1 LRLRYA
7 VIMIDLQ
14 VFEQLGLALAVG
26 LLIGLERGWRERAAA
41 EGSRVAGIR
50 TFALIGLGGGLA
62 ALLTGPAIGLAFG
75 LVFAGFGALMIAAYI
90 GDLKPG
96 NVSATT
102 TVAALVTFLL
112 GAISVVGQM
121 EVAAAAAVV
130 TAILLSAKPVLHRWV
145 ERIEY
150 PELTAVLKLLLISVV
165 MLPVLPNRTVDHW
178 DALNP
183 YELWWMVVLIAGLSF
198 CGYVAVRLIG
208 PERGVMLTGLLGGL
222 VSSTV
227 ATLNLAR
234 LSRQSQSAE
243 RLLAAAAAV
252 ACATMLPRI
261 LLVVGV
267 LNPPLLLILIAP
279 LGGAAVVT
287 YLGAGLLWHRPT
299 GDKSNV
305 SVRIDNP
312 FEFWL
317 ALRFGLLLTAIMLL
331 ARLVPSWVGEQGVFV
346 LAAIAGLGDVDAIS
360 LSMSRYGGAA
370 VSLQGAAVAIAIAA
384 FANTLVKAG
393 LAFIVGH
400 RGMAW
405 RLAAVL
411 TASAAVA
418 AAIFLWQGASPS
430 AP

>member
-1 LRLRYA
+1 
-7 VIMIDLQ
+7 MIDLQ
-14 VFEQLGLALAVG
+14 EFERLGLALAVG
-26 LLIGLERGWRERAAA
+26 LLVGLERGWREREAA

-75 LVFAGFGALMIAAYI
+75 LVFAGFAALMIAAYVA
-90 GDLKPG
+90 DTKPG
-96 NVSATT
+96 GVGATT

-112 GAISVVGQM
+112 GAVAVAGPM
-121 EVAAAAAVV
+121 EVAASAAVV
-130 TAILLSAKPVLHRWV
+130 MAILLSAKPVLHRWV

-150 PELTAVLKLLLISVV
+150 PELSAVLKLLLISVV
-165 MLPVLPNRTVDHW
+165 MLPVLPDRTVDPW
-178 DALNP
+178 DAINP

-222 VSSTV
+222 TSSTA
-227 ATLNLAR
+227 ATLNFAR
-234 LSRQSQSAE
+234 LSRRSAGAE

-267 LNPPLLLILIAP
+267 LNLPLLLLLIAP
-279 LGGAAVVT
+279 LGGAALAT
-287 YLGAGLLWHRPT
+287 YLGAGLLWHRPA
-299 GDKSNV
+299 GDKTPV
-305 SVRIDNP
+305 SVHVDNP

-317 ALRFGLLLTAIMLL
+317 AVRFGLLLTAIMLL
-331 ARLVPSWVGEQGVFV
+331 ARLMPSWLGEQGVFV

-360 LSMSRYGGAA
+360 LSMARYGGAS
-370 VSLQGAAVAIAIAA
+370 VSLQGAAVAIAISA

-411 TASAAVA
+411 AASAAVA
-418 AAIFLWQGASPS
+418 AAIFMWQRASPA

>member
-1 LRLRYA
+1 
-7 VIMIDLQ
+7 MIDLQ
-14 VFEQLGLALAVG
+14 VFERLGLALAVG
-26 LLIGLERGWRERAAA
+26 LLIGLERGWHERAAA

-62 ALLTGPAIGLAFG
+62 ALLTGPLIGLAFG
-75 LVFAGFGALMIAAYI
+75 LVFAGFAALMIAAYI
-90 GDLKPG
+90 GDIRPG
-96 NVSATT
+96 DVGATT
-102 TVAALVTFLL
+102 AVAALVTFLL
-112 GAISVVGQM
+112 GAIAVAGSM
-121 EVAAAAAVV
+121 EVAASAAVV

-150 PELTAVLKLLLISVV
+150 PELSAVLKLLLISVV
-165 MLPVLPNRTVDHW
+165 MLPVLPNRTVDPW

-222 VSSTV
+222 TSSTA
-227 ATLNLAR
+227 ATLNFAR
-234 LSRQSQSAE
+234 LSRQSEGAE

-252 ACATMLPRI
+252 ACATMLPRV

-267 LNPPLLLILIAP
+267 LNLPLLLLLIAP
-279 LGGAAVVT
+279 LGGAALVT
-287 YLGAGLLWHRPT
+287 YLAAGLLWHRPAE
-299 GDKSNV
+299 GKSPV

-317 ALRFGLLLTAIMLL
+317 AVRFGLLLTAIMLL
-331 ARLVPSWVGEQGVFV
+331 ARLVPSWLGEQGVFL
-346 LAAIAGLGDVDAIS
+346 LAGIAGLGDVDAIS
-360 LSMSRYGGAA
+360 LSMARYGGAS
-370 VSLQGAAVAIAIAA
+370 VSLQGAAVAVAIAA

-393 LAFIVGH
+393 LAFVVG
-400 RGMAW
+400 RGGMAW

-411 TASAAVA
+411 AASAVAA
-418 AAIFLWQGASPS
+418 AAIFLWQAASAATP
-430 AP
+430 

>member
-1 LRLRYA
+1 
-7 VIMIDLQ
+7 MIDLET
-14 VFEQLGLALAVG
+14 FERLGLALAVG
-26 LLIGLERGWRERAAA
+26 LLVGLERGWREREAP

-62 ALLTGPAIGLAFG
+62 ALLTGPALGLAFG
-75 LVFAGFGALMIAAYI
+75 LVFAGFAALMIAAYI
-90 GDLKPG
+90 GDVRPG
-96 NVSATT
+96 DVGATT

-112 GAISVVGQM
+112 GAIAVAGPM
-121 EVAAAAAVV
+121 EVAASAAVV

-150 PELTAVLKLLLISVV
+150 PELSAVLKLLLISVV
-165 MLPVLPNRTVDHW
+165 MLPVLPNRTVDPW

-222 VSSTV
+222 TSSTA
-227 ATLNLAR
+227 ATLNFAR
-234 LSRQSQSAE
+234 LSRGSEGAE

-252 ACATMLPRI
+252 ACATMLPRM

-267 LNPPLLLILIAP
+267 LNRPLLLLLIAP
-279 LGGAAVVT
+279 LGAAALAT
-287 YLGAGLLWHRPT
+287 YLGAGLLWHRPAK
-299 GDKSNV
+299 DKSPV

-312 FEFWL
+312 FEFSL

-331 ARLVPSWVGEQGVFV
+331 ARLVPSWLGEQGVFA

-360 LSMSRYGGAA
+360 LSMARYGGAS
-370 VSLQGAAVAIAIAA
+370 VSLQGAAIAVAVAA

-393 LAFIVGH
+393 LAFVVG
-400 RGMAW
+400 RGGMAW

-411 TASAAVA
+411 AASAAVA
-418 AAIFLWQGASPS
+418 AAVFLWQGASS
-430 AP
+430 ATP

>member
-1 LRLRYA
+1 
-7 VIMIDLQ
+7 MIDLQ
-14 VFEQLGLALAVG
+14 EFERLGLALAVG
-26 LLIGLERGWRERAAA
+26 LLVGLERGWREREAA

-62 ALLTGPAIGLAFG
+62 ALLTGPTVGLAFG
-75 LVFAGFGALMIAAYI
+75 LVFAGFAALMIAAYI
-90 GDLKPG
+90 ADTKPG
-96 NVSATT
+96 GVGATT

-112 GAISVVGQM
+112 GAVAVAGPM
-121 EVAAAAAVV
+121 EVAASAAVV

-150 PELTAVLKLLLISVV
+150 PELSAALKLLLISVV
-165 MLPVLPNRTVDHW
+165 MLPVLPNRTVDPW

-198 CGYVAVRLIG
+198 CGYVAVRVIG
-208 PERGVMLTGLLGGL
+208 AERGVMLTGLLGGL
-222 VSSTV
+222 TSSTA
-227 ATLNLAR
+227 ATLNFAR
-234 LSRQSQSAE
+234 LSRRSEGAE

-267 LNPPLLLILIAP
+267 LNLPLLLLLIAP
-279 LGGAAVVT
+279 LGGAALVT
-287 YLGAGLLWHRPT
+287 YLGAGLLWHRPA
-299 GDKSNV
+299 GDKSAV

-317 ALRFGLLLTAIMLL
+317 AVRFGLLLTAIMLL
-331 ARLVPSWVGEQGVFV
+331 ARLVPSWLGEQGVFV

-360 LSMSRYGGAA
+360 LSMARYGGAS
-370 VSLQGAAVAIAIAA
+370 VSLEGAAIAVAIAA

-393 LAFIVGH
+393 LAFFVG
-400 RGMAW
+400 RGGMAW

-411 TASAAVA
+411 AASAVVA
-418 AAIFLWQGASPS
+418 AAIFLWQGA
-430 AP
+430 APATP

>member
-1 LRLRYA
+1 
-7 VIMIDLQ
+7 MIDLQ
-14 VFEQLGLALAVG
+14 TFERLGLALAVG

-62 ALLTGPAIGLAFG
+62 ALLTGPLIGLAFG
-75 LVFAGFGALMIAAYI
+75 LVFAGFAALMIAAYI
-90 GDLKPG
+90 GDIRPG
-96 NVSATT
+96 DVSATT
-102 TVAALVTFLL
+102 AVAALVTFLL
-112 GAISVVGQM
+112 GAIAVAGRM
-121 EVAAAAAVV
+121 EVAASAAVV

-145 ERIEY
+145 EHIEY
-150 PELTAVLKLLLISVV
+150 PELSAVLKLLLISVV
-165 MLPVLPNRTVDHW
+165 MLPVLPNRTVDPW

-222 VSSTV
+222 TSSTA
-227 ATLNLAR
+227 ATLNFAR
-234 LSRQSQSAE
+234 LSRQSEGAE

-267 LNPPLLLILIAP
+267 LNLPLLLRLLAP
-279 LGGAAVVT
+279 LGGAALVT
-287 YLGAGLLWHRPT
+287 YLAAGLLWHRPA
-299 GDKSNV
+299 GDKSPV

-317 ALRFGLLLTAIMLL
+317 AVRFGLLLTAIMLL
-331 ARLVPSWVGEQGVFV
+331 ARLVPSWLGEQGVFL

-360 LSMSRYGGAA
+360 LSMARYGGAS
-370 VSLQGAAVAIAIAA
+370 VSLEGAAIAVALAA
-384 FANTLVKAG
+384 LANTLVKAG
-393 LAFIVGH
+393 LAFAVG
-400 RGMAW
+400 RSGMAW

-411 TASAAVA
+411 AASVIVA
-418 AAIFLWQGASPS
+418 AAIFLWRGIPAA

>member
-1 LRLRYA
+1 
-7 VIMIDLQ
+7 MIDPQIL
-14 VFEQLGLALAVG
+14 ERLGLALAVG
-26 LLIGLERGWRERAAA
+26 LLVGLERGWHERAAP

-62 ALLTGPAIGLAFG
+62 ALLTGPTIGIAFG
-75 LVFAGFGALMIAAYI
+75 LVFAGFAALMVAAYI
-90 GDLKPG
+90 ADIRPG
-96 NVSATT
+96 NVGATT
-102 TVAALVTFLL
+102 TVAALLTFLL
-112 GAISVVGQM
+112 GA
-121 EVAAAAAVV
+121 VAVAGPMAASASAAVV

-150 PELTAVLKLLLISVV
+150 PELTAALKLLLISVV
-165 MLPVLPNRTVDHW
+165 LLPVLPNRTVDPW

-198 CGYVAVRLIG
+198 CGYVAVRIVG
-208 PERGVMLTGLLGGL
+208 TERGVMLTGLLGGL
-222 VSSTV
+222 TSSTA
-227 ATLNLAR
+227 ATLNFAR
-234 LSRQSQSAE
+234 LSRQSAGAE

-267 LNPPLLLILIAP
+267 LNLPLLLLLIAP
-279 LGGAAVVT
+279 LGGAALVT
-287 YLGAGLLWHRPT
+287 YLGAGLLWHRPA
-299 GDKSNV
+299 GDTSPV

-317 ALRFGLLLTAIMLL
+317 AVRFGLLLTAIMLL
-331 ARLVPSWVGEQGVFV
+331 ARLVPSWLGEQGVFL

-360 LSMSRYGGAA
+360 LSMARFGGAS
-370 VSLQGAAVAIAIAA
+370 VSLSSAAIAVALAA
-384 FANTLVKAG
+384 LANTLVKAG
-393 LAFIVGH
+393 LAFAVG
-400 RGMAW
+400 RSGMAW

-411 TASAAVA
+411 AASVIVAV
-418 AAIFLWQGASPS
+418 AIFLWQRIPAA

>member
-1 LRLRYA
+1 
-7 VIMIDLQ
+7 MIDLQ
-14 VFEQLGLALAVG
+14 EFERLGLALAVG
-26 LLIGLERGWRERAAA
+26 LLVGLERGWREREAA

-62 ALLTGPAIGLAFG
+62 ALLTGPTVGLAFG
-75 LVFAGFGALMIAAYI
+75 LVFAGFAALMIAAYI
-90 GDLKPG
+90 ADTKPG
-96 NVSATT
+96 GVGATT

-112 GAISVVGQM
+112 GAVAVAGPM
-121 EVAAAAAVV
+121 EVAASAAVV

-150 PELTAVLKLLLISVV
+150 PELSAALKLLLISVV
-165 MLPVLPNRTVDHW
+165 MLPVLPNRTVDPW

-198 CGYVAVRLIG
+198 CGYVAVRVIG
-208 PERGVMLTGLLGGL
+208 AERGVMLTGLLGGL
-222 VSSTV
+222 TSSTA
-227 ATLNLAR
+227 ATLNFAR
-234 LSRQSQSAE
+234 LSRRSEGAE

-267 LNPPLLLILIAP
+267 LNLPLLLLLIAP
-279 LGGAAVVT
+279 LGGAALVT
-287 YLGAGLLWHRPT
+287 YLGAGLLWHRPA
-299 GDKSNV
+299 GDKSAV

-317 ALRFGLLLTAIMLL
+317 AVRFGLLLTAIMLL
-331 ARLVPSWVGEQGVFV
+331 ARLVPSWLGEQGVFV

-360 LSMSRYGGAA
+360 LSMARYGGAS
-370 VSLQGAAVAIAIAA
+370 VSLEGAAIAVAIAA

-393 LAFIVGH
+393 LAFFVARG
-400 RGMAW
+400 GMAW

-411 TASAAVA
+411 AASAVVA
-418 AAIFLWQGASPS
+418 AAIFLWQGA
-430 AP
+430 APATP